1 MKKQK
6 QKEDLKVLI
15 LEAAKKLFVQ
25 QGYESTS
32 IRKIAQEIGF
42 SPTTIY
48 LYYKDKNDLIY
59 ALHQVGFTM
68 MRDRF
73 MPLGVVE
80 DPFERLKAV
89 GKNYIEFALDNPEY
103 YEVMFM
109 MKEPMDFLDQQCGS
123 DQWQEGERVLEFL
136 KMTVAQCQ
144 QQGYFKGMTVE
155 AVTMQAWAAVHGL
168 VTLHVTQHLEKI
180 IDVVG
185 FQEGVKDMMYASFE
199 AFVQMMGSTK

>member
-123 DQWQEGERVLEFL
+123 EQWQEGERVLEFL
-136 KMTVAQCQ
+136 KMTIAQCQ
-144 QQGYFKGMTVE
+144 QLGYFKGMTVE

>member
-6 QKEDLKVLI
+6 QKEDLKLLI

-123 DQWQEGERVLEFL
+123 EQWQEGERVLEFL

>member
-123 DQWQEGERVLEFL
+123 EQWQEGERVLEFL

-185 FQEGVKDMMYASFE
+185 FEEGVKDMMYASFE

>member
-89 GKNYIEFALDNPEY
+89 GKNYIEFALDHPEY

-123 DQWQEGERVLEFL
+123 EQWQEGERVLEFL

>member
-1 MKKQK
+1 MKKQR

-89 GKNYIEFALDNPEY
+89 GKNYIEFALDHPEY

-123 DQWQEGERVLEFL
+123 EQWQEGERVLEFL

>member
-123 DQWQEGERVLEFL
+123 EQWQEGERVLEFL

>member
-123 DQWQEGERVLEFL
+123 EQWQEGERVLEFL
-136 KMTVAQCQ
+136 KMTVAPCQ

-185 FQEGVKDMMYASFE
+185 FEEGVKDMMYASFE